1 MAIPSEYLNSS
12 FDFGFS
18 AVDEAQAI
26 GNVQQPVQSAPSEE
40 VLEPILSKLVM
51 LERSLALAHETL
63 DRLEQAGT
71 PNLDTD
77 EYKSLIERDIRGKL
91 KTVESMIMPL
101 LVNLMKN
108 PEKDYIK
115 WPNRTA
121 MIEKFIEQLL
131 AVTRAK

>member
-1 MAIPSEYLNSS
+1 MTIPNEYLNSS

-18 AVDEAQAI
+18 AVDEAQALAH
-26 GNVQQPVQSAPSEE
+26 VQPVAPQTPTED
-40 VLEPILSKLVM
+40 VIAPIYDKLVT
-51 LERSLALAHETL
+51 LERSLAIAMETL

-77 EYKSLIERDIRGKL
+77 EYKSLIERDVKGQL
-91 KTVESMIMPL
+91 KTVEGMIMPL

-121 MIEKFIEQLL
+121 MIEKFINQLL
-131 AVTRAK
+131 TITRA

>member
-1 MAIPSEYLNSS
+1 MTIPNEYLNSS

-18 AVDEAQAI
+18 AVDEAQALAH
-26 GNVQQPVQSAPSEE
+26 VQPTVQAAPSEE
-40 VLEPILSKLVM
+40 LIEPILTKLVM
-51 LERSLALAHETL
+51 LERSLAIAMETL

-77 EYKSLIERDIRGKL
+77 EYKSLIERDVKGQL

-121 MIEKFIEQLL
+121 MIEKFINQLL
-131 AVTRAK
+131 AVTRA

>member
-1 MAIPSEYLNSS
+1 MTIPNEYLNSS

-26 GNVQQPVQSAPSEE
+26 GTVQQVIQSAPSEE
-40 VLEPILSKLVM
+40 LLEPIFSKLVM
-51 LERSLALAHETL
+51 LERTLAIAMETL

-77 EYKSLIERDIRGKL
+77 EYKSLISRDVKGQL
-91 KTVESMIMPL
+91 KTVERMIMPL

-131 AVTRAK
+131 AVTRA

>member
-1 MAIPSEYLNSS
+1 MTIPNEYLNSS

-18 AVDEAQAI
+18 AVDEAQALAHA
-26 GNVQQPVQSAPSEE
+26 QPVVPQTPTEDVVAP
-40 VLEPILSKLVM
+40 IFDKLVV
-51 LERSLALAHETL
+51 LERSLALAMETL

-77 EYKSLIERDIRGKL
+77 EYKSLIERDVKGKL
-91 KTVESMIMPL
+91 KTVEGMIMPL

-121 MIEKFIEQLL
+121 MIEKFINQLL
-131 AVTRAK
+131 AITRT

>member
-1 MAIPSEYLNSS
+1 MTIPNEYLNSS

-26 GNVQQPVQSAPSEE
+26 AHVQPAIQPAPTEDI
-40 VLEPILSKLVM
+40 VAPLLDKLVQ
-51 LERSLALAHETL
+51 LERLVALANETL

-77 EYKSLIERDIRGKL
+77 EYKALIERDVKGKL
-91 KTVESMIMPL
+91 KTVEGMIMPL

-121 MIEKFIEQLL
+121 MIEKFIDQLL

>member
-1 MAIPSEYLNSS
+1 M
-12 FDFGFS
+12 
-18 AVDEAQAI
+18 
-26 GNVQQPVQSAPSEE
+26 
-40 VLEPILSKLVM
+40 
-51 LERSLALAHETL
+51 ETL

-91 KTVESMIMPL
+91 KTVEGMIMPL

-121 MIEKFIEQLL
+121 MIENFIEQLL
-131 AVTRAK
+131 SVTRAK

>member
-1 MAIPSEYLNSS
+1 MAIPNEYLNSS

-26 GNVQQPVQSAPSEE
+26 VTVQQPVQSAPSEE
-40 VLEPILSKLVM
+40 LIEPILTKLVM
-51 LERSLALAHETL
+51 LERTLAIAMETL

-77 EYKSLIERDIRGKL
+77 EYKSLISRDVKGQL
-91 KTVESMIMPL
+91 KTVERMIMPL

-131 AVTRAK
+131 AVTRA